1 MTVLLMERVPPGLRG
16 EVARW
21 LVEVGTGVFVG
32 RANALVR
39 DQLWDACTEKCR
51 GGMVRMIWKTNT
63 AQGFDV
69 RTTGAKGR
77 YAEEMDGVWLVR
89 VP

>member
-1 MTVLLMERVPPGLRG
+1 MTVVLLERVPPGLRG
-16 EVARW
+16 ELTRW

-39 DQLWDACTEKCR
+39 DQLWTACVEKAR
-51 GGMVRMIWKTNT
+51 EGTVRMLWKTNT
-63 AQGFDV
+63 AQGFEV
-69 RTTGAKGR
+69 RTHGAKGR